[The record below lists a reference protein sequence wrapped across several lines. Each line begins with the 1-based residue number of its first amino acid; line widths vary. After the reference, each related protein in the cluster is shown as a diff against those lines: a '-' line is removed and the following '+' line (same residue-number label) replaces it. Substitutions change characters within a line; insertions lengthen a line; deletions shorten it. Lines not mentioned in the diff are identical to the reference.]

1 MTVLRDARQ
10 GRIVAVAALLLP
22 LALLAAGCQTTAPD
36 GAVSYT
42 LFYDQGDHLRA
53 LSKEEKYEEAAEVYA
68 EHKSFFESS
77 EDKYAPDL
85 QQLSEHLNQPRKS
98 ALEAAYDSIAAMTW
112 PVPEAEWEHIRKARA
127 EAEAELKAYDQYD
140 ILTEAAYRLPIASR
154 LTSRLAEITHEF
166 EGSAPV
172 VFAAYDHFGERSFFD
187 LYPLELDAP
196 AFMTGEFAGIRDG
209 LASASTENLAQFLRL
224 YPKDDVLEEET
235 YKQVS
240 NLYIPAYLRETAKPG
255 DADLRTILGAIKS
268 AEDRGF
274 TPSEVPGT
282 KVGFIEVTSKTLL
295 KHGQIEFPAE
305 IEIDMPFDAV
315 KADLDEALSVPL
327 AESVDYLIV
336 FDVVLAKTSRRVTA
350 VDKIS
355 STFLA
360 GYHQEPNP
368 AYEVARLKVAEAQSD
383 LTSMQLQNA
392 GSSSGPYYSGGAALL
407 GALGELLGGFAVI
420 AARSELREAFEELNN
435 TPRTVKVPDYADY
448 KFDKARVKASKV
460 MTVNYYV
467 IDRRGNAYFKST
479 FDVIEK
485 RDFSVVYK
493 LHDKDRNRLKH
504 LADAHT
510 EKDVADWEEAP
521 VSVKLSQL
529 VDHYL
534 ANETISKE
542 LPDLAALR
550 EEMLRDKNIALA
562 KAQTETFDARP
573 LNDPRFDSVVVI
585 YNPEGSLGSGFFI
598 RSDVVLTNWHV
609 IEGVQY
615 VEMKMYDGQE
625 TFGKVIASDARLDL
639 ALIKVQTRGK
649 PVKFYMENTI
659 DLGHALE
666 IIGHPLGLEYSITR
680 GVVSAVRYYTSV
692 NLPGAK
698 EFLMIQTDAATS
710 PGNSGGPWFLGDE
723 VVAITSWGRVD
734 EGSEN
739 LNFGVHYSEVLKF
752 LKEALPTS

>member
-10 GRIVAVAALLLP
+10 GRIVVVAALLSP

-42 LFYDQGDHLRA
+42 LFYDQGDHLKD
-53 LSKEEKYEEAAEVYA
+53 LSKEEKYEEAAELYA

-85 QQLSEHLNQPRKS
+85 QQLSEHLNQPHKLG
-98 ALEAAYDSIAAMTW
+98 LEAAYDSIAAMAW
-112 PVPEAEWEHIRKARA
+112 PVPEAKWEHIRKARA
-127 EAEAELKAYDQYD
+127 EAEAALKAYDQYD
-140 ILTEAAYRLPIASR
+140 ILAEAAYRLPIASR

-166 EGSAPV
+166 EGSAPGA
-172 VFAAYDHFGERSFFD
+172 FAAFDHFGERSFFD
-187 LYPLELDAP
+187 LYPLDLDAP
-196 AFMTGEFAGIRDG
+196 AFMTGEFASIRDG
-209 LASASTENLAQFLRL
+209 LASAGTENLAQFLRL

-255 DADLRTILGAIKS
+255 DADLHAVLGAIKS

-315 KADLDEALSVPL
+315 KADFDEALSSPL
-327 AESVDYLIV
+327 AESADYLIV
-336 FDVVLAKTSRRVTA
+336 FDVALAKTSRRITA

-360 GYHQEPNP
+360 GYRQVSNP
-368 AYEVARLKVAEAQSD
+368 DYAQAQLKVEQLRIDYASAD
-383 LTSMQLQNA
+383 LNA
-392 GSSSGPYYSGGAALL
+392 ATAGGLIGLIYAIKADNLRDEL
-407 GALGELLGGFAVI
+407 GQAMTVL
-420 AARSELREAFEELNN
+420 SK
-435 TPRTVKVPDYADY
+435 TPTTKDVPVYADY

-479 FDVIEK
+479 FDVTEK

-493 LHDKDRNRLKH
+493 LHDKDQDRRKH

-521 VSVKLSQL
+521 ISVKLSQL

-534 ANETISKE
+534 ANETISKK

-562 KAQTETFDARP
+562 KAQAETFDARP

-609 IEGVQY
+609 IEDVQY

-659 DLGHALE
+659 DLGRTLE

-710 PGNSGGPWFLGDE
+710 PGNSGGPWFLDDE
-723 VVAITSWGRVD
+723 VVAITSWGKVG
-734 EGSEN
+734 EGFEN

-752 LKEALPTS
+752 LKEALPTG